1 MHKRCVYFGGPLENI
16 PQGNQFPE
24 LHVINRCSQFWEAM
38 HFPVLNLFGILCP
51 GGSQT
56 PYVPLDVTGENGP
69 VDGKEITSSKYLKCR
84 LLQHNKDSFLHK
96 SGCLLE
102 HYFLQMFLRIQ
113 DEQLFYLQCKVKS
126 ALQNGDPLAKI
137 YLADT
142 KLGGRAFQ
150 RKNAQNAL
158 AVAQRLGMPT
168 LFITLTCNPS
178 AEELKPYFDKENGMT
193 VNDRYDLIIQYFHG
207 QVLLLRSLL
216 EQGHF
221 FGRKPAYI
229 LQVIE
234 FTQRVAALPHNRMFR
249 RARVLR
255 GRYRFVRV
263 RGISEGFDARAES
276 AYYQNH
282 DS

>member
-1 MHKRCVYFGGPLENI
+1 
-16 PQGNQFPE
+16 
-24 LHVINRCSQFWEAM
+24 M

-234 FTQRVAALPHNRMFR
+234 F
-249 RARVLR
+249 
-255 GRYRFVRV
+255 
-263 RGISEGFDARAES
+263 
-276 AYYQNH
+276 
-282 DS
+282 